1 MKSGLLEAYVNDPD
15 VKFIL
20 TERIPDKWVTSINN
34 AAGAMVDM
42 PYQFPFSILKYFDAT
57 LYRFLSM
64 NSLVY
69 GAISGYTKPGD
80 AENAEI
86 MRKYYTD

>member
-1 MKSGLLEAYVNDPD
+1 MKSGLLEAYVDDPD

-20 TERIPDKWVTSINN
+20 TERNPDKWVTSVNN
-34 AAGAMVDM
+34 TAGAMVDM

-69 GAISGYTKPGD
+69 GAICGFTKPGD
-80 AENAEI
+80 AENAKNV
-86 MRKYYTD
+86 RKYYTD